1 MKLIFTITLIL
12 IFTNSQSQNCHKV
25 KEIVT
30 NRHEPNGHTKSYPYT
45 LFDRHNGVTF
55 QQTINKIRVRI
66 YSEKPTN
73 GDIYLAYKIIHEIA
87 NRTRPIDEGMMSL
100 NAEDKPNA
108 PSSLAVCAKYNAFIF
123 LVGLDENGNFMD
135 TTSYNGVVSHTKR
148 DGFRKKAYSLTSYQQ
163 IQMSNPLF
171 PHINSQPL

>member
-73 GDIYLAYKIIHEIA
+73 GDIYLAYQIIHEIA
-87 NRTRPIDEGMMSL
+87 NRPRPIDDGMPNTGISGLTRWAKSNAFVTLVCL
-100 NAEDKPNA
+100 NGNA
-108 PSSLAVCAKYNAFIF
+108 YTLSLA
-123 LVGLDENGNFMD
+123 E
-135 TTSYNGVVSHTKR
+135 R
-148 DGFRKKAYSLTSYQQ
+148 DFVK
-163 IQMSNPLF
+163 
-171 PHINSQPL
+171 